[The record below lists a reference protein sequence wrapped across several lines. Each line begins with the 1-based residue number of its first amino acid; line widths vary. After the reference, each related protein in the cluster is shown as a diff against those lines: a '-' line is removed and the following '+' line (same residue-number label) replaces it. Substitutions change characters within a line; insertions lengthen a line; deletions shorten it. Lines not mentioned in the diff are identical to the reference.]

1 MTSELRKNSISNPI
15 LVLKEWIGEARKSEI
30 QPNPNTMSISTVDSM
45 GCPNSRM
52 VLCKEINEDLGYLI
66 FYTNYNSKKSKE
78 IESHNNCSALF
89 HWDPLGYQV
98 RIRGKLIKSPNHE
111 SDNYFSTRKVGSQ
124 LSAWASNQ
132 SDHIENR
139 ESLDNQ
145 FQEIM
150 KRFDILDSDLDSTEI
165 KIPRP
170 DFWGGYRIWVKEI
183 ELWLNQNDRFHDRLS
198 FKRDLIKTS
207 SGFDSKNDWVVKRLQ
222 P

>member
-1 MTSELRKNSISNPI
+1 MVSELRKSSVGNPV
-15 LVLKEWIGEARKSEI
+15 LVLKEWLHEARQSKI

-52 VLCKEINEDLGYLI
+52 VLCKEINEDLGYLV

-98 RIRGKLIKSPNHE
+98 RVRGKLIKSPNHE

-132 SDHIENR
+132 SDEVENR
-139 ESLDNQ
+139 DSLDDQ
-145 FQEIM
+145 FQKIM
-150 KRFDILDSDLDSTEI
+150 KRFNIQDEDLDSTEI
-165 KIPRP
+165 EIPRP
-170 DFWGGYRIWVKEI
+170 DFWGGYSFVPYYFEFWQGHENRLNKRHVFEQQDSEWVE
-183 ELWLNQNDRFHDRLS
+183 RF
-198 FKRDLIKTS
+198 
-207 SGFDSKNDWVVKRLQ
+207 LQ